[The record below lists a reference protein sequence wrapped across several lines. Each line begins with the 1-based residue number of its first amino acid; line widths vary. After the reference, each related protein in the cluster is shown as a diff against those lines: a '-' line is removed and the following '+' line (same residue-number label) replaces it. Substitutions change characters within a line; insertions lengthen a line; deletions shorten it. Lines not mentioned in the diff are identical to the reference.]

1 MNDTLTLTR
10 SALERFLRT
19 DDLGSIRVALRH
31 EHPADIV
38 GLIGA
43 FEPADTARVLL
54 CLEEHKQATLFG
66 YFDHETQKTLAEA
79 LDRHDMARI
88 FGAMAHDERADLF
101 AELDE
106 DQKNALL
113 PGLAQAER
121 EDMRKLAAY
130 PEGTAG
136 SVMTSDYA
144 TVPPHLTTVQAIE
157 HLRRVAP
164 DAETIYHSYVLDDE
178 RRLIGTVSLRDLL
191 VARDSATVESIM
203 RREPPFIRAED
214 KRERAVELIRKYDLL
229 ALPVINGGDRL
240 AGIVTYDDA
249 MDVARE
255 AEDISFVKTSAV
267 GGLGTSMLSASIGL
281 LYRKRVPWLVILV
294 FGNIFSGAGIA
305 YFEDTI
311 AAYIALVFFL
321 PLLVDSGG
329 NAGSQSATMMVR
341 ALATGDVRL
350 KDWGKMVT
358 REAAVAGLLGL
369 TMALAVSAI
378 GIFRGGPEIAL
389 VVSLTMVMIVLVG
402 SLIGMSLP
410 FILSRFKLDPAA
422 ASAPLVTSLA
432 DAIGVIIYFAM
443 ATMLLDVSAAAG

>member
-1 MNDTLTLTR
+1 MTTVRMNAAAID
-10 SALERFLRT
+10 RFLRL
-19 DDLGSIRVALRH
+19 DDLHSIRVALRH

-38 GLIGA
+38 GMIGVL
-43 FEPADTARVLL
+43 PNADVARVIL
-54 CLEEHKQATLFG
+54 CLDQPRQATLFG
-66 YFDHETQKTLAEA
+66 YFAPETQMQLAR
-79 LDRHDMARI
+79 LMDRRDMARI

-101 AELDE
+101 AKLDE
-106 DQKNALL
+106 EQRNALL

-130 PEGTAG
+130 PDGTAG

-144 TVPPHLTTVQAIE
+144 TVPPGLTTVQAVE
-157 HLRRVAP
+157 HLRHVAP
-164 DAETIYHSYVLDDE
+164 DAETIYHSYVVDDE
-178 RRLIGTVSLRDLL
+178 RRLIGTVSLRDLI
-191 VARDSATVESIM
+191 VARDDATVDSIM
-203 RREPPFIRAED
+203 RRQPPFVRADDRRED
-214 KRERAVELIRKYDLL
+214 AVALIRKYDLL
-229 ALPVINGGDRL
+229 ALPVIDGGGRL

-249 MDVARE
+249 MDVAHE

-267 GGLGTSMLSASIGL
+267 AGIGTSLLSASAGL

-305 YFEDTI
+305 FFEDTI
-311 AAYIALVFFL
+311 AAHIALVFFL

-341 ALATGDVRL
+341 ALATGDVRM
-350 KDWGKMVT
+350 KDWGRMIT
-358 REAAVAGLLGL
+358 REVLVAALLGL
-369 TMALAVSAI
+369 TMAIAVSAI

-389 VVSLTMVMIVLVG
+389 VVSLTMVMVVLAG

-410 FILSRFKLDPAA
+410 FVLSRFRLDPAA

-432 DAIGVIIYFAM
+432 DAIGVLIYFAM
-443 ATMLLDVSAAAG
+443 ATMLLGSPAPG